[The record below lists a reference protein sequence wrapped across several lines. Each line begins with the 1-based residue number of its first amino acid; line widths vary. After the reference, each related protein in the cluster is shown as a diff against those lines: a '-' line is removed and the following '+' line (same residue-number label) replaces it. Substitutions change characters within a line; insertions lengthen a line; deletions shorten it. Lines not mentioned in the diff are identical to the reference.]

1 MSKPELSL
9 LGDGIKNEWSRQM
22 LDQEKTRGQ
31 QGEGNLEISGVNR
44 KNTGAERR
52 NTEAGDQ
59 VTPPN
64 TQPLVKCAN
73 HQTEKSSH
81 RKRMSI
87 SKLNIIC

>member
-9 LGDGIKNEWSRQM
+9 LGDGIKNEWSRQV

-31 QGEGNLEISGVNR
+31 QSEISGLNR
-44 KNTGAERR
+44 KNTGAERT

-64 TQPLVKCAN
+64 TQPLVQMC
-73 HQTEKSSH
+73 
-81 RKRMSI
+81 
-87 SKLNIIC
+87 